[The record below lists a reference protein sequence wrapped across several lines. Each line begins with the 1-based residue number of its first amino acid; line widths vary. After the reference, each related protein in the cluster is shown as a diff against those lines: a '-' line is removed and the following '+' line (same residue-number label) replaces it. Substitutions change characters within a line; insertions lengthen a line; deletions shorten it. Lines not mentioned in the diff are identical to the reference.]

1 MSPFVRKSKTASGA
15 IQVQIAEKRNG
26 RRKILEHIG
35 SAHDEAELAVLVN
48 VANQR
53 LHGVQDDMLPLEP
66 AERPQQGPVVESSA
80 SAVLWSV
87 LADAY
92 RRLGFDRID
101 DEVFAL
107 LVGAR
112 LIEPTSK
119 VDTIRVLSE
128 LGLPAPHR
136 NTLYNCL
143 RRCAEDDYR
152 AQIATACWQHVTAS
166 GSVALVMYDL
176 TNLLCR
182 CRHNRVYADV
192 SVMPMSWAFALVRG

>member
-1 MSPFVRKSKTASGA
+1 MSPFVRKAKTASGA
-15 IQVQIAEKRNG
+15 VQVQIAEKRNG

-35 SAHDEAELAVLVN
+35 SAHDDAELAVLVN

-66 AERPQQGPVVESSA
+66 AERRERGPVVESSA

-128 LGLPAPHR
+128 LGLPVPHR
-136 NTLYNCL
+136 NTVYNCL
-143 RRCAEDDYR
+143 RRCVEGDYR

-166 GSVALVMYDL
+166 GSGALVM
-176 TNLLCR
+176 
-182 CRHNRVYADV
+182 HG
-192 SVMPMSWAFALVRG
+192 S